1 VRFFAQLFLIA
12 LILPGAALG
21 QGEAPSPTVT
31 VEVVPREATVGDLL
45 ETTIA
50 LDLPEGWEA
59 QLPEIDAELGP
70 FSVISGSWSEEQ
82 PEGGGSRSVWSGRLS
97 AYETGSLEIP
107 SLAFPLGI
115 GEESSTL
122 ESAPF
127 EVTIVSTIDESETEQ
142 PDIADLK
149 EPLSIPAEYA
159 RLIRAAAILALLLA
173 AAAVAWWL
181 HRRYARKLAA
191 AAIPEDPFH
200 RMAPHVW
207 VYKALQEL
215 LDKRLEEQGLL
226 DLFYSELSW
235 ILKRYAGGRY
245 RLDLLE
251 KTTAEIPDLLRQA
264 GAPERAIQ
272 RISALLGSSDEVK
285 FAKSKPGPEATRTAV
300 ESIYAI
306 VDATKPAEAEE
317 SMPQKGAA

>member
-1 VRFFAQLFLIA
+1 VRLFAQLLLIA
-12 LILPGAALG
+12 LILPGAAF
-21 QGEAPSPTVT
+21 GEGEPPSPTVS

-50 LDLPEGWEA
+50 LDLPEGWTGMRPVMES
-59 QLPEIDAELGP
+59 DLGP
-70 FSVISGSWSEEQ
+70 FSVISGSWTEEK
-82 PEGGGSRSVWSGRLS
+82 PEEGGSRWIWSGRLS
-97 AYETGSLEIP
+97 AYKTGSLEIP
-107 SLAFPLGI
+107 SLPFLLSNNNV
-115 GEESSTL
+115 SSTL
-122 ESAPF
+122 MSAPF
-127 EVTIVSTIDESETEQ
+127 EVTIVSIIDENETEQ

-149 EPLSIPAEYA
+149 APLSIPPEYGT
-159 RLIRAAAILALLLA
+159 LLRAAAMLALLLA

-181 HRRYARKLAA
+181 QRRYASKLAA

-251 KTTAEIPDLLRQA
+251 KTTAEIPGLLRQA

-272 RISALLGSSDEVK
+272 KIVRLLRGCDEVK
-285 FAKSKPGPEATRTAV
+285 FARSRPGPEARRTAV
-300 ESIYAI
+300 ETVYEI
-306 VDATKPAEAEE
+306 VDATKPAAAEE
-317 SMPQKGAA
+317 RRSQKGAA

>member
-1 VRFFAQLFLIA
+1 MRLLAQLLLIA
-12 LILPGAALG
+12 LILPGAAF
-21 QGEAPSPTVT
+21 GEGEPPSPTVT
-31 VEVVPREATVGDLL
+31 VEVDLREATVGDLL
-45 ETTIA
+45 ETKIT
-50 LDLPEGWEA
+50 LLLPSGWEA

-70 FSVISGSWSEEQ
+70 FRVISGSWSEEK

-107 SLAFPLGI
+107 SLAFLLGI

-149 EPLSIPAEYA
+149 APLSIPAEYGT
-159 RLIRAAAILALLLA
+159 LIRAAAMLALLLA

-215 LDKRLEEQGLL
+215 LDKRLEEQGAL

-251 KTTAEIPDLLRQA
+251 KTTAEIPELLRQA

-272 RISALLGSSDEVK
+272 KIASLLGRSDEVK
-285 FAKSKPGPEATRTAV
+285 FAKSRPGPEATRAAV
-300 ESIYAI
+300 ESVYAI
-306 VDATKPAEAEE
+306 VDATKPAEAAEG
-317 SMPQKGAA
+317 MPQKGAA